1 MQTAKHIHIIMPVKD
16 SIIMTEKAIR
26 AIVASGHTLCVY
38 DDHSLP
44 ENAHRLDEL
53 ATELGIQVVHISDIT
68 DHPSPNYRMV
78 LQKAQQHAMAD
89 NKHLVIV
96 ESDVIVQSDTLNKMQ
111 AEVQAGVGMVAA
123 VTVDE
128 QGTYNFPYHYAR
140 GWRYRLCGQKTIATK
155 KRFSFCCTLLT
166 NELLHKADF
175 QLLDPTKNWYDVTI
189 SHWSVHLGLINLL
202 MLGNPVLHFPHASRP
217 WKRLKYTH
225 PLRYYWRKFTQ
236 KLDKI

>member
-1 MQTAKHIHIIMPVKD
+1 MVNDALHIIMPVKD
-16 SIIMTEKAIR
+16 SINVAERAIR
-26 AIVASGHTLCVY
+26 TIVNSGYKLCIY
-38 DDHSLP
+38 DDNSLP
-44 ENAHRLDEL
+44 RNAQYLDEL
-53 ATELGIQVVHISDIT
+53 AADLDIQVVHISDLT
-68 DHPSPNYRMV
+68 DHSSPNYRLV
-78 LQKAQQHAMAD
+78 LQHAQQVALTT
-89 NKHLVIV
+89 NKHLVII
-96 ESDVIVQSDTLNKMQ
+96 ESDVIVQQDTLYKMW

-140 GWRYRLCGQKTIATK
+140 GWRYRLYRQRTIATK

>member
-1 MQTAKHIHIIMPVKD
+1 MVNDALHIIMPVKD
-16 SIIMTEKAIR
+16 SINVAERAIR
-26 AIVASGHTLCVY
+26 TIVNSGYKLCIY
-38 DDHSLP
+38 DDNSLP
-44 ENAHRLDEL
+44 RNAQYLDEL
-53 ATELGIQVVHISDIT
+53 AADLDIQVVHISDLT
-68 DHPSPNYRMV
+68 DHSSPNYRLV
-78 LQKAQQHAMAD
+78 LQHAQQVALTT
-89 NKHLVIV
+89 NKHLVII
-96 ESDVIVQSDTLNKMQ
+96 ESDVIVQQDTLYKMW
-111 AEVQAGVGMVAA
+111 AEVQTGVGMVAA

-140 GWRYRLCGQKTIATK
+140 GWRYRLCGQKTIATN